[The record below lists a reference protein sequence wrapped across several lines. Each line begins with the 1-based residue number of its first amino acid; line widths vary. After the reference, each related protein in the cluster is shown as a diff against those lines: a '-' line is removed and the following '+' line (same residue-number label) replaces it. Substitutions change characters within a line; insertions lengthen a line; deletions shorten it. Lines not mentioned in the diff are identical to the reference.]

1 MSYMWEDILM
11 LGSDLSEGN
20 ARAAR
25 SQYVYHFFPTSQTL
39 SGHTSIT
46 IGLQTKNSAAIKMGH
61 RAPAQIRS
69 EFFVVVINLCDP
81 NTVIIEEWPF

>member
-1 MSYMWEDILM
+1 MHGALIRRKHTAPAARDVRVMSYMWEDILM

-61 RAPAQIRS
+61 RAPAQIR
-69 EFFVVVINLCDP
+69 
-81 NTVIIEEWPF
+81 